1 VYGYFRHFFLFQVRF
16 TDTSCGDCAVLVHLQ
31 GTLYRVVQTGSLNC
45 LSSEGSTQVLNL
57 TSNLFSSQDY
67 TSCFNQQIQ
76 FGNRGLRLR
85 VLSVN
90 SSENSV
96 ESLIVRSMYNI
107 SSTLNLTHSREMH
120 DKISAGFRHGIVQ
133 AQEELIDIRDMTIRE
148 SAEQRERD
156 VFLTVSIS
164 IVSLIVFIL
173 VTLIFCRVVRGRRG
187 VNNSLPSSVEIL

>member
-1 VYGYFRHFFLFQVRF
+1 MKDIKVIFFFQVRF
-16 TDTSCGDCAVLVHLQ
+16 TDTSCVDCAILVHLQ
-31 GTLYRVVQTGSLNC
+31 GALYRVVRPGSLNC
-45 LSSEGSTQVLNL
+45 ISSEGSAQVLNL

-85 VLSVN
+85 VLNVN

-133 AQEELIDIRDMTIRE
+133 AQEELNDIRDMAIRD
-148 SAEQRERD
+148 SAGQYERD
-156 VFLTVSIS
+156 TYLTVSIS
-164 IVSLIVFIL
+164 IVSLIVFVL
-173 VTLIFCRVVRGRRG
+173 VALIFCRVVRGRRG
-187 VNNSLPSSVEIL
+187 VDSLPSSVEIL

>member
-1 VYGYFRHFFLFQVRF
+1 MNDITDYFFFQVRF
-16 TDTSCGDCAVLVHLQ
+16 ADTPCVDCAILVHLQ
-31 GTLYRVVQTGSLNC
+31 GALYRVVRPGSLNC
-45 LSSEGSTQVLNL
+45 VSEGSVQVLNL
-57 TSNLFSSQDY
+57 TSKLFSSQDY

-133 AQEELIDIRDMTIRE
+133 AQEELSDIRDMAIRE
-148 SAEQRERD
+148 SAGQLERD
-156 VFLTVSIS
+156 TYLTASVS
-164 IVSLIVFIL
+164 VVGFIVFVL
-173 VTLIFCRVVRGRRG
+173 VALIFCRVVRGRRG
-187 VNNSLPSSVEIL
+187 VHSPPSSVEIL

>member
-1 VYGYFRHFFLFQVRF
+1 MKDIKVIFFFQVRF
-16 TDTSCGDCAVLVHLQ
+16 TDTSCVNCAILVHLQ
-31 GTLYRVVQTGSLNC
+31 GALYRVVRPGSLNC
-45 LSSEGSTQVLNL
+45 LSSVGNVQVLNL

-133 AQEELIDIRDMTIRE
+133 AQEELSDIRDMAIRE
-148 SAEQRERD
+148 SAGQLERD
-156 VFLTVSIS
+156 TYLTVSIS
-164 IVSLIVFIL
+164 VVSFIVFVL
-173 VTLIFCRVVRGRRG
+173 VALIFCRVVRGRRG
-187 VNNSLPSSVEIL
+187 VHSPPSSVEIL